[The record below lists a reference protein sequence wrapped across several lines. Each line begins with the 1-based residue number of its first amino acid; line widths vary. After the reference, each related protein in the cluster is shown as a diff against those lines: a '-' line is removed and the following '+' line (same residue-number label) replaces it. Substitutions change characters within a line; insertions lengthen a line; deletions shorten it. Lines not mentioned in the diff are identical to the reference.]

1 MRYKS
6 TELAKLTG
14 FDVSKISNYLR
25 NNGFIPVDVAEN
37 NQNVWEEECLDFLMK
52 KKHEMSIKDTIL
64 LTSLS
69 AAFNI
74 KCDTIRNIFK
84 SKRIEPVEVTM
95 NNITGN
101 KIERYPSEA
110 KKILIEYLDTLK
122 IDKPDDHPLVIDQRC
137 LRLNWWPK
145 IMPKCFED
153 LDEDII

>member
-14 FDVSKISNYLR
+14 FDVSKISYYLR

-37 NQNVWEEECLDFLMK
+37 NQNVWDEECLDFLMK
-52 KKHEMSIKDTIL
+52 KKRAMNIKDTIL

-69 AAFNI
+69 AAFNME
-74 KCDTIRNIFK
+74 CDTIRNIFK